1 MVKYV
6 YIARGTSE
14 MEKNNVNNNNN
25 FSTFSGYNTQ
35 SKAVEYETM

>member
-14 MEKNNVNNNNN
+14 MEKNNVNNNN
-25 FSTFSGYNTQ
+25 FSTFSGQNTQ

>member
-14 MEKNNVNNNNN
+14 MEKNNVNNNDN
-25 FSTFSGYNTQ
+25 FSTFSGQNTQ